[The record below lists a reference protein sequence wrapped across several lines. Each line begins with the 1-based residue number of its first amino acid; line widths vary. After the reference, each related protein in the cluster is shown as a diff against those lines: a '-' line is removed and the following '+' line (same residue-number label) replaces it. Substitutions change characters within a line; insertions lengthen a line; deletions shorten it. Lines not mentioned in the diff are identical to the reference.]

1 MPSVF
6 PKNAPAGFVPF
17 YASTMEMAE
26 YMRAKIEDH
35 YRHHFEMTLDWDE
48 MDPDKHISVSFT
60 YAPKHLITEWE
71 TSEL

>member
-6 PKNAPAGFVPF
+6 PTNASADFVPF

-26 YMRAKIEDH
+26 RLRDKLEDH

-48 MDPDKHISVSFT
+48 MDPGKHIAVSFS
-60 YAPKHLITEWE
+60 YAPSHLITTWE
-71 TSEL
+71 IAAE